1 MNRIF
6 LALSVLATAALLA
19 SCLPGGTATP
29 VAAPKAS
36 ETPLPAAT
44 ATGTPPAYPER
55 TDPLGIA
62 VVQDKGTLLAFY
74 DFDGNLLGTRSL
86 LPSGSSSDRIHVSGS
101 ASAGLETLTVIR
113 VKSNYLEMAVLDGE
127 QEILRLDS
135 NLHSFTAVPGQP
147 VIAFGTA
154 RPTENSGE
162 LVSQIYIGTPET
174 LADARPVFD
183 YTGPYG
189 GALGPL
195 RIHMEDGR
203 MAGIWYSQR
212 PYAIGGHIL
221 YDLTNGLYYLD
232 LASGLSTEFTVP
244 NDDIF
249 QPVFSPDEAWL
260 SYVSHGSMKFYNMQ
274 SGETFSIPQLPESD
288 RGGGDVTIA
297 PDNRTVAWKEA
308 HGSTLGDP
316 PDYYAILRVGVI
328 GEGPSRDFTETFF
341 EQAAGDTVNDMTPIV
356 WLDGQTLLVSLMD
369 ENGFRQLWTLDLS
382 GPTPRLLA
390 DGDFTGFIYP

>member
-19 SCLPGGTATP
+19 SCLPGGTVTP
-29 VAAPKAS
+29 VAPES
-36 ETPLPAAT
+36 TQTPLP
-44 ATGTPPAYPER
+44 TGTPPSYPER
-55 TDPLGIA
+55 TDPVGIA
-62 VVQDKGTLLAFY
+62 VVQNKGTLLAFY
-74 DFDGNLLGTRSL
+74 AFDGTLLGTRSL

-101 ASAGLETLTVIR
+101 ASAGLDTLTVIR
-113 VKSNYLEMAVLDGE
+113 VKGNYLEMIVLDGE

-162 LVSQIYIGTPET
+162 LVSQIYIGTSDT
-174 LADARPVFD
+174 LADAQPVLD

-189 GALGPL
+189 GAFGPVHI
-195 RIHMEDGR
+195 RIENGQP
-203 MAGIWYSQR
+203 AGIWYSLR

-221 YDLTNGLYYLD
+221 YDTAFELYYLD
-232 LASGLSTEFTVP
+232 LASRTVTEFTVP
-244 NDDIF
+244 GEDIS
-249 QPVFSPDEAWL
+249 QAVFSPDEAWL
-260 SYVSHGSMKFYNMQ
+260 SYVYHGSMKFYNME
-274 SGETFSIPQLPESD
+274 SGATFEIAQLPESD

-297 PDNRTVAWKEA
+297 PDNHYVAWKEA
-308 HGSTLGDP
+308 HGITLGDP
-316 PDYYAILRVGVI
+316 PDYCATLRIGVI
-328 GEGPSRDFTETFF
+328 GEGSSRDFTETFF
-341 EQAAGDTVNDMTPIV
+341 EQAAGDVVYDMTPIV

-369 ENGFRQLWTLDLS
+369 GNGFRQLWTLDLS
-382 GPTPRLLA
+382 GPTPRRLA